1 MYYLPKVALNK
12 QKFDID
18 LKIARPDSSQNFM
31 DTAKTID
38 LIRLCIQVTNTV
50 VLQSYTH
57 QTYKEIQNKYM
68 STVNRKYTE

>member
-1 MYYLPKVALNK
+1 MYYVPKVALNK

-18 LKIARPDSSQNFM
+18 LKIDRLDSSQNFM

-57 QTYKEIQNKYM
+57 QTYKEIQNKIY
-68 STVNRKYTE
+68 VNSKPKVY

>member
-1 MYYLPKVALNK
+1 MYYVPKALNK

-18 LKIARPDSSQNFM
+18 LKIARPASSLNFM

-50 VLQSYTH
+50 VSNHTH
-57 QTYKEIQNKYM
+57 IKLIKKFKTKYM
-68 STVNRKYTE
+68 STVNRKYTK

>member
-1 MYYLPKVALNK
+1 MYYVPKVALNK

-18 LKIARPDSSQNFM
+18 LKIDRLDSSQNFT

-50 VLQSYTH
+50 VFKSYTH
-57 QTYKEIQNKYM
+57 QTYKEIQNKIY
-68 STVNRKYTE
+68 VNSKPKVY